1 MMTLQR
7 MTRLA
12 RRLRQELI
20 WGDTKLP
27 LREEE
32 FFWHLRYANSGMLH
46 QGSHAILAEIHDAV
60 SERCRRAQVA

>member
-7 MTRLA
+7 MARLA

-20 WGDTKLP
+20 WGDTKFP

-46 QGSHAILAEIHDAV
+46 QGNLGLGIDAIPGGDP
-60 SERCRRAQVA
+60 